1 MLFDLVSYSGWLL
14 AALGIGLVVG
24 WRTYLDAPRR
34 NWRDGWIVWG
44 ALAFV
49 IGVIVAALKLLPGRY
64 GLWLEIALLMVA
76 FYIVGCVLGGGLKKL
91 LGTHESGGA
100 AAPPPA
106 GNRVDTKREAEQQ
119 ATAKAAADRL
129 AVELAAKAEADRK
142 EADRKAAA
150 KAEADRLAA
159 EALAKAEADRKAE
172 AAKAAADRSAA
183 EAAATAEAERARAE
197 IERRAAAAAKAE
209 AERLAAAALAKAEA
223 ERLTA
228 AAVAKAVA
236 DRRALAAATAAETNG
251 GTAEAEPATRTLTR
265 RGGQSERRLPPPT
278 HRRIVLWRKPPQR
291 PRLNE
296 KLARSSKPRRVVWL
310 QRVSQRSRLRETPPS
325 RPTRP
330 MRRRTLWLRRL
341 PRPRPI
347 GTLTLRYLRRQTEQ
361 T

>member
-1 MLFDLVSYSGWLL
+1 MLFDLVSYSGWLI

-24 WRTYLDAPRR
+24 WRTYLDVPRR

-172 AAKAAADRSAA
+172 AAKAATAKAEAAKAEAAKAAADRSAA
-183 EAAATAEAERARAE
+183 EAAATAEAE
-197 IERRAAAAAKAE
+197 
-209 AERLAAAALAKAEA
+209 
-223 ERLTA
+223 
-228 AAVAKAVA
+228 
-236 DRRALAAATAAETNG
+236 
-251 GTAEAEPATRTLTR
+251 
-265 RGGQSERRLPPPT
+265 
-278 HRRIVLWRKPPQR
+278 
-291 PRLNE
+291 
-296 KLARSSKPRRVVWL
+296 
-310 QRVSQRSRLRETPPS
+310 
-325 RPTRP
+325 
-330 MRRRTLWLRRL
+330 
-341 PRPRPI
+341 
-347 GTLTLRYLRRQTEQ
+347 
-361 T
+361 

>member
-44 ALAFV
+44 AHAFV
-49 IGVIVAALKLLPGRY
+49 IGVIVAALKLVPGRY
-64 GLWLEIALLMVA
+64 GLWLEIALLMIA
-76 FYIVGCVLGGGLKKL
+76 CYIVGCVLGGGLKRL
-91 LGTHESGGA
+91 VGAHESGGA
-100 AAPPPA
+100 AAMLPAA
-106 GNRVDTKREAEQQ
+106 GNRVDAKLEAEQQ

-129 AVELAAKAEADRK
+129 AVEVAAKAEADRK
-142 EADRKAAA
+142 AAAAKVEADRKAAAA

-159 EALAKAEADRKAE
+159 DAAAKAEA
-172 AAKAAADRSAA
+172 
-183 EAAATAEAERARAE
+183 ERTRAE
-197 IERRAAAAAKAE
+197 IERRAAAAAKAD

-228 AAVAKAVA
+228 AAVAKAVE
-236 DRRALAAATAAETNG
+236 DRRAQAEADRLTATGATAKAES
-251 GTAEAEPATRTLTR
+251 ASATLTR
-265 RGGQSERRLPPPT
+265 RRRPSVRRLPPAT

-296 KLARSSKPRRVVWL
+296 KQTPLSKPRRVVWL
-310 QRVSQRSRLRETPPS
+310 QRVSQRSRFGETPPS
-325 RPTRP
+325 QPTRP

-347 GTLTLRYLRRQTEQ
+347 GTLSLRYLRRRTEQ